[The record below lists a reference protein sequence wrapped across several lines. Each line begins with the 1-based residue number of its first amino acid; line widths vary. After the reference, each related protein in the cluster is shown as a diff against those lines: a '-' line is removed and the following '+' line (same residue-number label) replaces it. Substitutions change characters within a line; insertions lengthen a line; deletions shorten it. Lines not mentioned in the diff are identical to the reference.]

1 MQQVSP
7 YNKVNT
13 PITVKTIAGIMGK
26 YGLTIRVNNLSLYQ
40 QALTNE
46 SYTRKEYDT
55 STFTESRQELESE
68 NVKIVDLQEASN
80 ERLEFL
86 GDTVIKCIIS
96 EYIFERY
103 DDEEDNDEGFLTCLK
118 TRLED
123 TKSLAKYARRLNLG
137 YYLLISKHLEDNNGR
152 DSEKLLEDSFESF
165 IGALNLDQGYEMC
178 RKLLRQFLESEIDY
192 AEILSEDNNYMRRLQ
207 NFYHENKWS
216 HPTYTVTNSEKIN
229 GKFFYTIAANDFNG
243 SPIKES
249 INVAQAK
256 KKAKQE
262 ASRLAL
268 IMYGQMT
275 A

>member
-1 MQQVSP
+1 MV
-7 YNKVNT
+7 
-13 PITVKTIAGIMGK
+13 
-26 YGLTIRVNNLSLYQ
+26 
-40 QALTNE
+40 E
-46 SYTRKEYDT
+46 
-55 STFTESRQELESE
+55 
-68 NVKIVDLQEASN
+68 
-80 ERLEFL
+80 
-86 GDTVIKCIIS
+86 
-96 EYIFERY
+96 

-137 YYLLISKHLEDNNGR
+137 YYLLISKQLEDNNGR

-207 NFYHENKWS
+207 NFYHENKLS
-216 HPTYTVTNSEKIN
+216 H
-229 GKFFYTIAANDFNG
+229 
-243 SPIKES
+243 PIKES

>member
-1 MQQVSP
+1 MQQDSP

-13 PITVKTIAGIMGK
+13 PITVKTIAGILGR
-26 YGLTIRVNNLSLYQ
+26 YGLTIKVHNLSLYQ

-46 SYTRKEYDT
+46 SYTRKEYDVCQ
-55 STFTESRQELESE
+55 FTKSRNELESG
-68 NVKIVDLQEASN
+68 NIKIVDLQDASN

-86 GDTVIKCIIS
+86 GDTYIKCIIS
-96 EYIFERY
+96 EYIYERY
-103 DDEEDNDEGFLTCLK
+103 NDEEENDEGFLTCLK

-137 YYLLISKHLEDNNGR
+137 YYLLISKQLEDNNGR

-165 IGALNLDQGYEMC
+165 IGALGLDQGYEMC
-178 RKLLRQFLESEIDY
+178 RNLLRQFLETEIDY

-216 HPTYTVTNSEKIN
+216 HPTYVVTKSEKIN
-229 GKFFYTIAANDFNG
+229 GKFYYTMAVNDHCDQ
-243 SPIKES
+243 IIEQS
-249 INVAQAK
+249 INTAQAK

-268 IMYGQMT
+268 IMFGQMS
-275 A
+275 